1 MPSAVRKKLNV
12 GPGSLL
18 EWEERDDHVIL
29 RRAGWHTSEEIHA
42 ALFGSETPEPKS
54 DKDLKE
60 GIRKHI
66 RKRHASR

>member
-1 MPSAVRKKLNV
+1 MPSAVRKKLGV

-18 EWEERDDHVIL
+18 EWEARDDHVIL

-42 ALFGSETPEPKS
+42 ALFGSETPEPRS